1 MTIVAPTLLPREEPE
16 VSTILQTV
24 FEEEGIRVVT
34 KDRLASVSKNDDG
47 SHTAW
52 TVGGMAI
59 AGDLLLVSIGRS
71 PNTQGLG
78 LEKMG
83 IKVRT
88 NGNGNGNGG
97 IVVNDKLETT
107 CKGIYAA
114 GDCTGDKQFTHYAGY
129 QGAIAARNI
138 LLPLSDPGVL
148 SDVPSCT
155 FTSPEVA
162 SLGWSEEE
170 ARKRL
175 GDSLVGVSHM
185 NLADVDRALCEGHR
199 QGFLQILYHKRT
211 GKILGA
217 TVMAPAAGE
226 LISEIAVARAA
237 GMSLDA
243 LAKVI
248 HPYPSYAMALQLM
261 AAEVYYE
268 KTTKLLWLYNWLKW
282 IGL

>member
-1 MTIVAPTLLPREEPE
+1 

-34 KDRLASVSKNDDG
+34 NDRLASVSKNDNG
-47 SHTAW
+47 THTAL
-52 TVGGMAI
+52 TVGGTAI
-59 AGDLLLVSIGRS
+59 VGELLLVSIGRT

-78 LEKMG
+78 LEKIGVQIKPMG
-83 IKVRT
+83 STIA
-88 NGNGNGNGG
+88 GGGGGGGGG
-97 IVVNDKLETT
+97 IIVNDRLETT
-107 CKGIYAA
+107 CKGLYAA

-148 SDVPSCT
+148 SNVPACT

-162 SLGWSEEE
+162 SLGLSEQQ
-170 ARKRL
+170 ARNEY
-175 GDSLVGVSHM
+175 GDSVVGVSKM
-185 NLADVDRALCEGHR
+185 NLDDVDRALCEGHR
-199 QGFLQILYHKRT
+199 HGILKVMYHKRN

-217 TVMAPAAGE
+217 TIMAPAAGE

-237 GMSLDA
+237 GMTFDA

-261 AAEVYYE
+261 AADVYYE
-268 KTTKLLWLYNWLKW
+268 KTTNLLWLYNCLKW